1 MPTLVGQASAHF
13 TWHECECHSDPPVPV
28 PDEYLENCR
37 AVLREVERIRRV
49 CGNKPLTMSRLYST
63 RSHNESIPGHAENSQ
78 HLYANAADILPPEGM
93 TVLELARIVQ
103 MLANEPE
110 SRVRYIKHYPEHH
123 VHLDCRRR
131 QDLIVE
137 GL

>member
-1 MPTLVGQASAHF
+1 MTKVGQASAHF
-13 TWHECECHSDPPVPV
+13 SWHECECHSDPPVPV

-49 CGNKPLTMSRLYST
+49 CGNTPIAMTRLFST
-63 RSHNESIPGHAENSQ
+63 REHNESIPGHAPNSQ

-123 VHLDCRRR
+123 VHLDCRQR
-131 QDLIVE
+131 QDVIVE

>member
-1 MPTLVGQASAHF
+1 MPTLVGQASPHF
-13 TWHECECHSDPPVPV
+13 GWHECECHSDPPVPV